1 MDLHGAV
8 GGLAAQAVCPVVAH
22 RDLVGERVL
31 DLLPAVSWSI
41 SHAVLRIS
49 SRSISACV
57 ASSTSGHWIAWFSA
71 SALPNGFRSRAYL
84 TLSLMQ

>member
-1 MDLHGAV
+1 M
-8 GGLAAQAVCPVVAH
+8 
-22 RDLVGERVL
+22 L
-31 DLLPAVSWSI
+31 DLAWVSWSI

-71 SALPNGFRSRAYL
+71 SALPNGFRSRAYF